1 MNAPWKVLGSGPLVG
16 EFVVNGDKSVSHRSL
31 LIGALCDGPVEVEGW
46 GDSADTRAT
55 LEAVRALGV
64 QVDDHGAGRLTV
76 HGVGLTGL
84 KPPVGAIDVQ
94 NAGTLMR
101 LLSGILAMQPSGV
114 FTLDGDASIRT
125 RPMERVAVRCA
136 PWVPASRRRLGVHR
150 SWCRVVKSWSGW
162 ST

>member
-1 MNAPWKVLGSGPLVG
+1 MSTPWKVAGTGPLVG
-16 EFVVNGDKSVSHRSL
+16 EFVVNGDKSVSHRAL

-64 QVDDHGAGRLTV
+64 TVDDHGAGRLTV

-84 KPPVGAIDVQ
+84 KAPVGAIDVQ

-101 LLSGILAMQPSGV
+101 LMEALEENDDV
-114 FTLDGDASIRT
+114 DAVHANFDID
-125 RPMERVAVRCA
+125 PEVLERVAA
-136 PWVPASRRRLGVHR
+136 G
-150 SWCRVVKSWSGW
+150 
-162 ST
+162 